1 MNALKLRFLWL
12 ECSYNMR
19 KTMRKKNAT
28 DLLRFYGGDIREK
41 TEDGIMTR
49 FKRLHREKISVAF
62 RIIYSADAEKH
73 TKHIGKTAR
82 KGYNVKDDT
91 PDKI

>member
-1 MNALKLRFLWL
+1 MNTLKLRFLWL

-49 FKRLHREKISVAF
+49 FKRLHREKNLCGFSHYIVD
-62 RIIYSADAEKH
+62 RCR
-73 TKHIGKTAR
+73 KTHKTYWKNCKKR
-82 KGYNVKDDT
+82 L
-91 PDKI
+91 

>member
-1 MNALKLRFLWL
+1 MWIKIETVMNALKLRFLWL

-49 FKRLHREKISVAF
+49 FKRLHREKNLCGF
-62 RIIYSADAEKH
+62 
-73 TKHIGKTAR
+73 
-82 KGYNVKDDT
+82 
-91 PDKI
+91 